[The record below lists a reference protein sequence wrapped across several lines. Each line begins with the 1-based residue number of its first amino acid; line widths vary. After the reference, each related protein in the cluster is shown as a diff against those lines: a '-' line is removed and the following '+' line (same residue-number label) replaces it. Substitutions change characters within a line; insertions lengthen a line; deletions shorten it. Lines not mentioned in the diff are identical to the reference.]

1 MNITDNVLSQKLFD
15 DLYYNITETDFP
27 WYLQNTGVSVEG
39 DGSFQFTHQFCN
51 QLGNRSP
58 FDFLMKPMYY
68 RLGVNKLYRC
78 KMNLTMKTKKTY
90 EFLPLHT
97 DFSFTDGG
105 KKFDYNTAIFY
116 LNTNNGYT
124 LFEDGT
130 KVDSIANRM
139 VVFNSNTLHAGCTP
153 TDTLRRCV
161 INFNHFI

>member
-90 EFLPLHT
+90 EFLPFILT
-97 DFSFTDGG
+97 LVLLMVVRSLITILLSF
-105 KKFDYNTAIFY
+105 I
-116 LNTNNGYT
+116 
-124 LFEDGT
+124 
-130 KVDSIANRM
+130 SIQIMDILCLRM
-139 VVFNSNTLHAGCTP
+139 V
-153 TDTLRRCV
+153 LRLTV
-161 INFNHFI
+161 LQTEW

>member
-68 RLGVNKLYRC
+68 RLGVNKL
-78 KMNLTMKTKKTY
+78 
-90 EFLPLHT
+90 
-97 DFSFTDGG
+97 
-105 KKFDYNTAIFY
+105 
-116 LNTNNGYT
+116 
-124 LFEDGT
+124 
-130 KVDSIANRM
+130 
-139 VVFNSNTLHAGCTP
+139 
-153 TDTLRRCV
+153 
-161 INFNHFI
+161 